1 MSSNA
6 ALHLILD
13 QGVPRDAAR
22 LLRELGYD
30 DCRHVGELQMSRA
43 TDAEILTW
51 AREQIATMVTL
62 DADFHA
68 MLAVS
73 GASSP
78 SVVRIHLE
86 GLDARAMVELLS
98 GVLVTYSAD
107 LQQEAFVT
115 VKATRLPITG
125 FRLAARNE
133 ARKCVGVG
141 RD

>member
-1 MSSNA
+1 LSSHA
-6 ALHLILD
+6 VLRLILD

-30 DCRHVGELQMSRA
+30 CRHVGELQMSRA
-43 TDAEILTW
+43 TDAEILAW
-51 AREQIATMVTL
+51 AREQGATVVTL

-78 SVVRIHLE
+78 SVVRIRLE

-98 GVLVTYSAD
+98 SVLVTYSSD
-107 LQQEAFVT
+107 LRQGAFVT
-115 VKATRLPITG
+115 VKSHKVTHHRLPI
-125 FRLAARNE
+125 
-133 ARKCVGVG
+133 G
-141 RD
+141 RSE